1 MNALQAALV
10 EWYEAL
16 SDAASVYGALDEKL
30 YLSII
35 DRMKGLNA
43 VVTKCPSIVGHGL
56 LPTGVEPP
64 RYGNGATAIEDGERV
79 VERLS
84 ALKERFAQLPF
95 DEYRD
100 GSPSGA
106 ELVRGLSYRL
116 YHLGELVGKLR
127 SQRSNLFTRQMMT
140 VVPEQYRRTLLRGSG
155 MTMNIIAQM
164 RGILAIYEAGVPAE
178 YANAAVDMTY
188 LEDDAAA
195 RVIDGYRNGV
205 PVEYLRSL
213 E

>member
-1 MNALQAALV
+1 MNALQDVLV

-30 YLSII
+30 YQSII
-35 DRMKGLNA
+35 DRMSGL
-43 VVTKCPSIVGHGL
+43 SGHVSKSPLFAGRSP

-64 RYGNGATAIEDGERV
+64 RYGNGATAIEDGERAV
-79 VERLS
+79 AHLS
-84 ALKERFAQLPF
+84 ALKERFTQLPLS
-95 DEYRD
+95 DVED
-100 GSPSGA
+100 A

-116 YHLGELVGKLR
+116 NHMGELVGRLR
-127 SQRSNLFTRQMMT
+127 SHRADLYTRQMMT
-140 VVPEQYRRTLLRGSG
+140 VLPLEYRRTLLRDAG

-164 RGILAIYEAGVPAE
+164 RGILALYDAGVSAE
-178 YANAAVDMTY
+178 YARAATDMTY
-188 LEDDAAA
+188 LDDDATR

-205 PVEYLRSL
+205 PAEYLRSL